1 MEEKIDKSFIWFALF
16 FVGLALSGYQGF
28 QIYQLWDKGITKE
41 GKVVSSYSLFGKNEG
56 CRDNRY
62 GNAMECKIIYVDVGN
77 VNVAAE
83 VSVAGKY
90 DLGETLKITYLPR
103 NYKKNTLYTFD
114 YKANRILQF
123 FVGVFLSAIAIY
135 LFKRNLDKEIA
146 NA

>member
-1 MEEKIDKSFIWFALF
+1 
-16 FVGLALSGYQGF
+16 
-28 QIYQLWDKGITKE
+28 
-41 GKVVSSYSLFGKNEG
+41 
-56 CRDNRY
+56 
-62 GNAMECKIIYVDVGN
+62 MECKIIYVDVGN